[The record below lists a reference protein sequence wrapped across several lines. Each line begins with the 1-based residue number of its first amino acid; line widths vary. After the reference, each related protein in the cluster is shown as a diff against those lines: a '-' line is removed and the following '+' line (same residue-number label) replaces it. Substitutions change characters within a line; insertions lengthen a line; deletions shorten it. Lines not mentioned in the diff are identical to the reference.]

1 MFKSKKNRDSALLIF
16 MALVTVAFLLYLFFP
31 SDSKTGKKDKIP
43 VKHIVTN
50 SKQTTENKVEKTS
63 ENKFGE
69 LRDIFRTYFNE
80 VNTGDRV
87 IGRIPSEKLE
97 EILRN
102 ELKEKFSEEIE
113 RSLKYRFR
121 DINRAIDVFK
131 DTEISDIEKFDM
143 YIAFFLIKAA
153 NEDIISRSI
162 NFTIDEIISLLNLKH
177 YKLIKN
183 EAVENYHAIPVLI
196 YADILI
202 KKADIFSPGKEIIF
216 FSKILTDIGDISPM
230 QHINSIKDIINI
242 STELRRFSFS
252 WVERDALDPDDKGIY
267 KNVPVR
273 RRKFFKLQYLIFPDP
288 GKGGDITWLKDLINA
303 DSGAIELADI
313 KIADETPGENF
324 SAKSIIYSE
333 STSRFI
339 VIMDSPSFVS
349 ERGYISIIINEKMSR
364 LNSENTIINFA
375 EKLYSKKEFR
385 KKMNNFGKFLY
396 RIRSVF

>member
-31 SDSKTGKKDKIP
+31 SNGKTGEKDKIP
-43 VKHIVTN
+43 VKHIKKN
-50 SKQTTENKVEKTS
+50 SEQISVEKVEERV

-69 LRDIFRTYFNE
+69 LRDIFKTYFNE

-87 IGRIPSEKLE
+87 ISRIPSEKLE
-97 EILRN
+97 ETLRSV
-102 ELKEKFSEEIE
+102 LMEKFSEEIG

-121 DINRAIDVFK
+121 DINRAVDIFK
-131 DTEISDIEKFDM
+131 DSDLSNIEKFDM
-143 YIAFFLIKAA
+143 YIALFLIKAA
-153 NEDIISRSI
+153 NEDIIGRSI
-162 NFTIDEIISLLNLKH
+162 NFTTDEIMSLLNLKH
-177 YKLIKN
+177 YELINN
-183 EAVENYHAIPVLI
+183 EASENYHAIPVII
-196 YADILI
+196 YADLLI
-202 KKADIFSPGKEIIF
+202 KKTDIFSPGEEIIL

-230 QHINSIKDIINI
+230 QHINSIKDIFNI

-252 WVERDALDPDDKGIY
+252 WVERDALDPDDKGSY

-288 GKGGDITWLKDLINA
+288 GKGGDLTWLKDLINA
-303 DSGAIELADI
+303 DSGAIELSEI
-313 KIADETPGENF
+313 KIADETPGENY

-339 VIMDSPSFVS
+339 FIMDSPSFVS
-349 ERGYISIIINEKMSR
+349 ERGYISIMMNEKMKR

-385 KKMNNFGKFLY
+385 KKMNSFGKFLY